1 LAAAPAALSVSA
13 FGERAAAQHYF
24 AGIRARMRRTARIS
38 AAYAP
43 RGAGRIGAAPG
54 DERARTGITEQEQQA
69 APASILAEAAAR
81 DPIGPQGNPRPVRL
95 VTVGTGRPR

>member
-1 LAAAPAALSVSA
+1 
-13 FGERAAAQHYF
+13 
-24 AGIRARMRRTARIS
+24 MRRTARIS

-69 APASILAEAAAR
+69 APVNILAQSSGQSPNLAPAQS
-81 DPIGPQGNPRPVRL
+81 PIN
-95 VTVGTGRPR
+95 